1 MRLSKPVPIEVITQV
16 LGKRGCP
23 ICAFL
28 KNYQSERLRRGPAEM
43 RGLCNFHGWALAAAV
58 NAEHAAEVFLSLLD
72 RTKDLAEGGKH
83 SACSIC
89 EGMQEQEQVRI
100 RELAAELK
108 NVMALRWIEKHGTL
122 CLAHLRKLLP
132 VLPLRSRSIVEG
144 ATKKNLESLRA
155 ELMAVIQQA
164 KSGERISGGALGH
177 AAEFLVSQRGSR
189 SEWEE

>member
-1 MRLSKPVPIEVITQV
+1 MRLSKPVPIEEITQV

-72 RTKDLAEGGKH
+72 RAKDLTESEH
-83 SACSIC
+83 DACCIC
-89 EGMQEQEQVRI
+89 TDMQEQQRVRI
-100 RELAAELK
+100 SELAAELK
-108 NVMALRWIEKHGTL
+108 NVMVLRWMEKHGTL
-122 CLAHLRKLLP
+122 CLAHLHKLLP
-132 VLPLRSRSIVEG
+132 VLPLRARSIVEA
-144 ATKKNLESLRA
+144 ATKKHLEALKA
-155 ELMAVIQQA
+155 ELMAVVQQT
-164 KSGERISGGALGH
+164 KSGERVSGGALGH

-189 SEWEE
+189 SDWEE